1 MKTGFKHL
9 CYFLLIAM
17 LLSIAASPA
26 YAATTG
32 RNGAFSYSMRG
43 NGTLTITKFD
53 WTSYQKNTDIVIPQ
67 MIDGYTVTAIGDL
80 AFSHGDIVVG
90 DGVPELPDRK
100 YKAEDAVLIIPN
112 TVTTVGTKAFFNSGI
127 GRVNIP
133 ASVSSIGVAAFC
145 TGCLKNA
152 TVDRGNERYASI
164 DGALYDKKG
173 KELLA
178 FALDATAV
186 PEGITALGEFSCM
199 NYGNDNNNRDF
210 SKRAKNLFPAS
221 LQTIKDFAIWDS
233 CLTSGSDKVVIKAL
247 TIGKYAFARS
257 LLMGTFSFP
266 ASVEIDVGTFCGIDL
281 YSKIYLNNLK
291 EIPERAFAYAK
302 RAIAPCG
309 VYLPISV
316 TKIGKEAYMESE
328 IWLSGGGVHPQII
341 EDRAFKGAADAAVD
355 DEYLEKIEY
364 IGEEAFQAKR
374 YYEEMKIPASCT
386 YIGDN
391 AFYKKVKLLVEPG
404 SYAESWACDN
414 GYEYDNGI
422 EQDLSWLG
430 QN

>member
-1 MKTGFKHL
+1 MMKTGFKHL

-80 AFSHGDIVVG
+80 AFSQGDIVVG

-100 YKAEDAVLIIPN
+100 YEAKDAVLIIPN

-133 ASVSSIGVAAFC
+133 ASVNSIGTAAFC

-152 TVDRGNERYASI
+152 TVQQGNERYAAI
-164 DGALYDKKG
+164 EGALYDKKA

-186 PEGITALGEFSCM
+186 PEGIVSLGEFSCM
-199 NYGNDNNNRDF
+199 NFRSED
-210 SKRAKNLFPAS
+210 AHNLFPSTLNELKAFSMWNSQLS
-221 LQTIKDFAIWDS
+221 LPSVSITKSGYIGTNIK
-233 CLTSGSDKVVIKAL
+233 
-247 TIGKYAFARS
+247 TIGEYAFAKAELRGQYAFNKVTE
-257 LLMGTFSFP
+257 MGIG
-266 ASVEIDVGTFCGIDL
+266 AFCGAEWWILDTIDFKSL
-281 YSKIYLNNLK
+281 EEL
-291 EIPERAFAYAK
+291 PEKAFAYSD
-302 RAIAPCG
+302 G
-309 VYLPISV
+309 GYLYFSSAFK
-316 TKIGKEAYMESE
+316 KIGKEAFMESYNRTQFHGTF
-328 IWLSGGGVHPQII
+328 LPQII
-341 EDRAFKGAADAAVD
+341 EDRAFKGARNEALASK
-355 DEYLEKIEY
+355 YLEKIEY

-374 YYEEMKIPASCT
+374 YYVEMKIPASCT
-386 YIGDN
+386 YIGNN

-404 SYAESWACDN
+404 SYAESWARDN

>member
-80 AFSHGDIVVG
+80 AFSQGDIVVG

-100 YKAEDAVLIIPN
+100 YEAKDAVLIIPN

-133 ASVSSIGVAAFC
+133 ASVNSIGTAAFC

-152 TVDRGNERYASI
+152 TVQQGNERYAAI
-164 DGALYDKKG
+164 EGALYDKKA

-186 PEGITALGEFSCM
+186 PEGIVSLGEFSCM
-199 NYGNDNNNRDF
+199 NFRSED
-210 SKRAKNLFPAS
+210 AHNLFPSTLNELKAFSMWNSQLS
-221 LQTIKDFAIWDS
+221 LPSVSITKSGYIETNIK
-233 CLTSGSDKVVIKAL
+233 
-247 TIGKYAFARS
+247 TIGEYAFAKAELRGQYAFNKVTE
-257 LLMGTFSFP
+257 MGIG
-266 ASVEIDVGTFCGIDL
+266 AFCGAEWWSLDTIDFM
-281 YSKIYLNNLK
+281 SLK
-291 EIPERAFAYAK
+291 ELPEKAFAYSD
-302 RAIAPCG
+302 G
-309 VYLPISV
+309 GYLYFSSAFK
-316 TKIGKEAYMESE
+316 KIGKEAFMESYNSTQFHGTF
-328 IWLSGGGVHPQII
+328 LPQII
-341 EDRAFKGAADAAVD
+341 EDRAFKGARNEALASK
-355 DEYLEKIEY
+355 YLEKIEY

-374 YYEEMKIPASCT
+374 YYVEMKIPASCT
-386 YIGDN
+386 YIGNN

-404 SYAESWACDN
+404 SYAESWARDN

>member
-1 MKTGFKHL
+1 MMKTGFKHL

-17 LLSIAASPA
+17 LLSIATSPA

-80 AFSHGDIVVG
+80 AFSQGDIVVG

-100 YKAEDAVLIIPN
+100 YEAKDAVLIIPN

-133 ASVSSIGVAAFC
+133 ASVNSIGTAAFC

-152 TVDRGNERYASI
+152 TVQQGNERYAAI
-164 DGALYDKKG
+164 EGALYDKKA

-186 PEGITALGEFSCM
+186 PEGIVSLGEFSCM
-199 NYGNDNNNRDF
+199 NFRSED
-210 SKRAKNLFPAS
+210 AHNLFPSTLNELKAFSMWNSQLS
-221 LQTIKDFAIWDS
+221 LPSVSITKSGYIETNIK
-233 CLTSGSDKVVIKAL
+233 
-247 TIGKYAFARS
+247 TIGEYAFAKAELRGQYAFNKVTE
-257 LLMGTFSFP
+257 MGIG
-266 ASVEIDVGTFCGIDL
+266 AFCGAEWWSLDTIDFM
-281 YSKIYLNNLK
+281 SLK
-291 EIPERAFAYAK
+291 ELPEKAFAYSD
-302 RAIAPCG
+302 G
-309 VYLPISV
+309 GYLYFSSAFK
-316 TKIGKEAYMESE
+316 KIGKEAFMESYNSTQFHGTF
-328 IWLSGGGVHPQII
+328 LPQII
-341 EDRAFKGAADAAVD
+341 EDRAFKGARNEALASK
-355 DEYLEKIEY
+355 YLEKIEY

-374 YYEEMKIPASCT
+374 YYVEMKIPASCT
-386 YIGDN
+386 YIGNN

-404 SYAESWACDN
+404 SYAESWARDN

>member
-1 MKTGFKHL
+1 MMKTGFKHL

-80 AFSHGDIVVG
+80 AFSQGDIVVG

-100 YKAEDAVLIIPN
+100 YEAKDAVLIIPN

-133 ASVSSIGVAAFC
+133 ASVNSIGTAAFC

-152 TVDRGNERYASI
+152 TVQQGNERYAAI
-164 DGALYDKKG
+164 EGALYDKKV

-186 PEGITALGEFSCM
+186 PEGIVSLGEFSCM
-199 NYGNDNNNRDF
+199 NFRSED
-210 SKRAKNLFPAS
+210 AHNLFPSTLNELKAFSMWNSQLS
-221 LQTIKDFAIWDS
+221 LPSVSITKSGYIGTNIK
-233 CLTSGSDKVVIKAL
+233 
-247 TIGKYAFARS
+247 TIGEYAFAKAELRGQYAFNKVTE
-257 LLMGTFSFP
+257 MGIG
-266 ASVEIDVGTFCGIDL
+266 AFCGAEWWSLDTIDFM
-281 YSKIYLNNLK
+281 SLK
-291 EIPERAFAYAK
+291 ELPEKAFAYSD
-302 RAIAPCG
+302 G
-309 VYLPISV
+309 GYLYFSSAFK
-316 TKIGKEAYMESE
+316 KIGKEAFMESYNSTQFHGTF
-328 IWLSGGGVHPQII
+328 LPQII
-341 EDRAFKGAADAAVD
+341 EDRAFKGARNEALASK
-355 DEYLEKIEY
+355 YLEKIEY

-374 YYEEMKIPASCT
+374 YYVEMKIPASCT
-386 YIGDN
+386 YIGNN

-404 SYAESWACDN
+404 SYAESWARDN